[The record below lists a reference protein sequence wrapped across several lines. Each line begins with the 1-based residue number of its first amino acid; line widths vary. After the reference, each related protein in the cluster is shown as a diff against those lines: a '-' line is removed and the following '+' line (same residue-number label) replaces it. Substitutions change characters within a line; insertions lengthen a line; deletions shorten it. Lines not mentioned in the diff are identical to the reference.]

1 MEGFGSG
8 IFATELNAQKFAD
21 PCWEFGN
28 VWGREIYRCG
38 REIPESGKFQPRSPE
53 FGTRSSELEARKS
66 RSLGKGTFVAESRSR
81 KFANLSRVFAIVGT
95 DGSMDVTDRS
105 LNGEDSGPRGLKV
118 DNFRGLEIHNVVKI

>member
-38 REIPESGKFQPRSPE
+38 REIPEQEKFQPRSPE

-66 RSLGKGTFVAESRSR
+66 RSLGRGTFVAKINVR
-81 KFANLSRVFAIVGT
+81 KNAHLSKDFAIVW
-95 DGSMDVTDRS
+95 TDRS
-105 LNGEDSGPRGLKV
+105 MGATDRSTELESS
-118 DNFRGLEIHNVVKI
+118 GLEA